1 MSEYKE
7 HVRQGSYNFTVLSP
21 FGQNEELSQANIRIG
36 LLEKRLEN
44 INKEV
49 RVVLSPWILF
59 FWFW

>member
-1 MSEYKE
+1 MNMLVKGPIISL
-7 HVRQGSYNFTVLSP
+7 FFL

-49 RVVLSPWILF
+49 RVVLFP
-59 FWFW
+59 

>member
-1 MSEYKE
+1 MCEYYK
-7 HVRQGSYNFTVLSP
+7 HVSQGSYNFTVLPP

-49 RVVLSPWILF
+49 RVVLFPWILF

>member
-1 MSEYKE
+1 MSEYYE
-7 HVRQGSYNFTVLSP
+7 HVSQGCYNFTVLSP

-49 RVVLSPWILF
+49 RVVLFP
-59 FWFW
+59 